1 MPEQRVPICSSD
13 ALNEGGPGLRFTV
26 PAKVDVTDSGNP
38 FSRTDGTA
46 PKEQAAFLIR
56 FHGQARAFLNRC
68 GHVPIELDWEHGNFF
83 DFSGQYLVCA
93 THGALY
99 APESG
104 RCVSGRC
111 AGRGLVAVPLLE
123 QDGMIYWLDSQE
135 EK

>member
-1 MPEQRVPICSSD
+1 MPEPRVAICSSET
-13 ALNEGGPGLRFTV
+13 LHEGGPGVRFMV
-26 PAKVDVTDSGNP
+26 PSKVGAG
-38 FSRTDGTA
+38 GTA
-46 PKEQAAFLIR
+46 PAEQAAFLIR
-56 FHGQARAFLNRC
+56 FHGQAYAYLNRC
-68 GHVPIELDWEHGNFF
+68 GHVPIELDWQHGDFF

-111 AGRGLVAVPLLE
+111 AGRGLIAVSLCE

-135 EK
+135 GT

>member
-1 MPEQRVPICSSD
+1 MPEQRTAICSSD
-13 ALNEGGPGLRFTV
+13 TLTEGGSGVRFTV
-26 PAKVDVTDSGNP
+26 PAKVGA
-38 FSRTDGTA
+38 DGTA
-46 PKEQAAFLIR
+46 PKDQAAFLIR

-123 QDGMIYWLDSQE
+123 QDGMIYWLDGQE
-135 EK
+135 GK